1 MAVADRKTPI
11 PDYSWT
17 QHTHVRQAHVYPD
30 VRDRTAF
37 TRRVNVA
44 RWVPCQVSEPPPPNP
59 NPWRVGPNGY
69 R

>member
-11 PDYSWT
+11 PDYSRT
-17 QHTHVRQAHVYPD
+17 QHTHVRQVHVYPD
-30 VRDRTAF
+30 GRARTAF

-44 RWVPCQVSEPPPPNP
+44 CWVPCQVSEPPPPNP
-59 NPWRVGPNGY
+59 YPWRVGANGN